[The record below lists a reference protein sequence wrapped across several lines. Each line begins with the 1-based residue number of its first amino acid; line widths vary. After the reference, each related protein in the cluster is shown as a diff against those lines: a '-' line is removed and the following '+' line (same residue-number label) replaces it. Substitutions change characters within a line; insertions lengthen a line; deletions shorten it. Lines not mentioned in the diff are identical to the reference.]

1 MNKTHKLKVRTARSC
16 WKLLERCCPTSKVK
30 GVRYDGLS
38 PPYQSFGSNFVKSW
52 LKVGPVEELRWTN
65 ASPSPSQN

>member
-30 GVRYDGLS
+30 GSDTTDFRHLTKLS
-38 PPYQSFGSNFVKSW
+38 GQKS
-52 LKVGPVEELRWTN
+52 LKVDLEVGPVEELRWTIV
-65 ASPSPSQN
+65 SEKKRKE